1 MKKNKKIIIW
11 LFVVIVLLGIIVFC
25 VHKFKNKTTD
35 VSNDSLTEST
45 VVKTDIINS
54 LSSSSYVS
62 SALIENKELHATYYF
77 EEIYYEKNQYISAGE
92 NILKYTNGKY
102 LVAPYNCVITDWSLP
117 EKNEICTNKHYI
129 TIQSTD
135 TLKISLQID
144 EDELDTI
151 YVGQEASIEVEAL
164 DNKSVTGY
172 VTKIENT
179 ATYSS
184 SGSFFC
190 VDVEF
195 KNDGD
200 ILIGMTSKCS
210 IILQKSENTIAVATE
225 AITNKNGK
233 KYVNVKKDNGQVE
246 ETEIETGI
254 KNDAYTEVKSG
265 LNEGDIVVI
274 ENEETGKSK
283 MNGRN
288 NNRDEKDDNKE
299 KSDSSEKQMQ
309 GEEPPQ
315 MPNK

>member
-1 MKKNKKIIIW
+1 MEKKKKIIIW
-11 LFVVIVLLGIIVFC
+11 PFVVIVLLGIIVFC
-25 VHKFKNKTTD
+25 VHKFKNKTTY

-54 LSSSSYVS
+54 LSSSSYVT
-62 SALIENKELHATYYF
+62 SALTENKELHTTYYF

-151 YVGQEASIEVEAL
+151 YVGQEASIEIEAL

-184 SGSFFC
+184 SGSSFG
-190 VDVEF
+190 VDVEL

-210 IILQKSENTIAVATE
+210 IILQKSENAIAVATE

-299 KSDSSEKQMQ
+299 KPDFSEKQMQ

-315 MPNK
+315 IPNK

>member
-1 MKKNKKIIIW
+1 MEKKKKIIIW
-11 LFVVIVLLGIIVFC
+11 PFVVIVLLGIIVFC

-45 VVKTDIINS
+45 AVKTDIINS
-54 LSSSSYVS
+54 LSSSSYVT
-62 SALIENKELHATYYF
+62 SALTENKELHATYYF
-77 EEIYYEKNQYISAGE
+77 DEIYYEKNQYISAGE

-184 SGSFFC
+184 SGSSFG

-210 IILQKSENTIAVATE
+210 IILQKSENVIAVATE

-274 ENEETGKSK
+274 ENEETDKSK

-299 KSDSSEKQMQ
+299 KSDFPEKQMQ